1 MLTYW
6 FTDLSN
12 WISPVY
18 LESLLPLHSQGFGT
32 SMKVGVSSSGQE
44 TILRL
49 WWRCESFIST
59 AYNLVDMSVSTGLL
73 AHGWRIC
80 TIRNVK
86 SPPRIAGVLLYCSM
100 QYSHQFKPQ
109 RDGGCTWLITPLP
122 PNISAMR
129 CSCEGVQCTPSAH
142 SYPLRQVHLRL
153 WGSEWDL
160 FINYGIKTH

>member
-32 SMKVGVSSSGQE
+32 STKVGVSSSGWE

-59 AYNLVDMSVSTGLL
+59 PYNLVDVSVSTGLL
-73 AHGWRIC
+73 ACGQRIC

-86 SPPRIAGVLLYCSM
+86 SPPCIAVVLLYCLM
-100 QYSHQFKPQ
+100 QYLHQFKPQ
-109 RDGGCTWLITPLP
+109 RDGGCTQPISPLP
-122 PNISAMR
+122 PNISAIW
-129 CSCEGVQCTPSAH
+129 CLCKGVQCTPSAH
-142 SYPLRQVHLRL
+142 SYPLRQVHSCL
-153 WGSEWDL
+153 WGSKWDL
-160 FINYGIKTH
+160 FINYGIKAH